1 MDIFG
6 YGLTDE
12 NFGSV
17 DVAQKIFGSRNYFQK
32 VMEVEAALASVQAEL
47 GIIPQTAADE
57 INRKCDVNCLDIE
70 EYSRQRALTEHHMV
84 CLLRVYRDACEGDA
98 GEYLHW
104 GATTQDIVDTTVM
117 LQIKQT
123 YEVIGE
129 KLQRVR
135 TMCEALAKE
144 YRSVVMCGRTAD
156 QQAIPITLGF
166 KIAGWVDQLDRCI
179 ERMDDAKDRIVVG
192 QFFGAVGTLAS
203 LGDQGYAVSQNL
215 MRKLGLGIPRM
226 AWYAARDRVV
236 EFACNLAQIAGA
248 LGRIGNEVYISQ
260 KTEVA
265 ELSEEY
271 IHGKVGSSTMPH
283 KRNPVLPSRM
293 VSLGRMAKSMLVE
306 AFETLDSTNE
316 RDGRPLY
323 IELCYL
329 PRLCAMVDGA
339 LDTAIELLDGLEV
352 HKDNIERNLYV
363 MNGLM
368 MTEPLMMALAGFIGR
383 QQAHEVVYEVAMK
396 ALDSKIPFN
405 ELIVKEPT
413 VLKYLSLEQ
422 IEALLDPHGYT
433 GLSAFFVD
441 QVAGV

>member
-6 YGLTDE
+6 YGLTEE

-17 DVAQKIFGSRNYFQK
+17 DVAQKIFGSKNYFQK

-47 GIIPQTAADE
+47 GIIPQAAADE
-57 INRKCDVNCLDIE
+57 INRKCDVRYLDIE
-70 EYSRQRALTEHHMV
+70 EYGRQRALTEHHMV

-123 YEVIGE
+123 YEVICE
-129 KLQRVR
+129 KLHRVR
-135 TMCEALAKE
+135 SLGASLSRRH
-144 YRSVVMCGRTAD
+144 RSLVMCGRTAD
-156 QQAIPITLGF
+156 QQAVPITLGF
-166 KIAGWVDQLDRCI
+166 KIAGWVDQIDRCI
-179 ERMDDAKDRIVVG
+179 ARMDNAKDRIIVG
-192 QFFGAVGTLAS
+192 QFFGAAGTLAS
-203 LGDQGYAVSQNL
+203 LGDHGYAVSENL
-215 MRKLGLGIPRM
+215 MRKLGLGIAPM

-236 EFACNLAQIAGA
+236 EFACNLTQIAAA
-248 LGRIGNEVYISQ
+248 LGRIGNEVYIGQ

-265 ELSEEY
+265 ELAEEY
-271 IHGKVGSSTMPH
+271 THGKVGSSTMPH

-329 PRLCAMVDGA
+329 PILCAMVDGA
-339 LDTAIELLDGLEV
+339 LDTSLALLGGLQV
-352 HKDNIERNLYV
+352 HKENIERNLYV

-368 MTEPLMMALAGFIGR
+368 MSEPLMMALADFIGR
-383 QQAHEVVYEVAMK
+383 QQAHEVIYEIAMR
-396 ALDSKIPFN
+396 ALDNQAPFS

-413 VLKYLSLEQ
+413 VLKYLPLERIQ
-422 IEALLDPHGYT
+422 ALLDPHSYT
-433 GLSAFFVD
+433 GLSEFFVD
-441 QVAGV
+441 RVVGD